1 MLGRRSVLE
10 AAGLVFAGLLAAC
23 GGEDMSAD
31 GSDLAD
37 EVAFEEEATEDAA
50 DEKMSSDA
58 MMSSDEELGTSE
70 QELLGLILPS
80 SCFDI
85 TGTDP
90 VLAALAVATATE
102 LRRWQ
107 PTKDFTMSWTG
118 HLALTS
124 TGKARCADGKCFN
137 TQALLDLQKDAAK
150 NAEIRPGIKA
160 NPLLI
165 RTTLALAYARQTT
178 CFSLL
183 GLPMIGCG
191 VPEHQFKLVGTN
203 PGTCDTNY
211 WFQVQNAAGAPLN
224 LTEMKALE
232 KGLVWVNAETNKYIS
247 FQVDGNTV
255 GIDPTY
261 GLNTTTAT
269 AAGSCSAACTKI
281 SATDITGQCCSCNG
295 TKRYSRSSWSA
306 TTYLCK

>member
-1 MLGRRSVLE
+1 MSCRLSVLK
-10 AAGLVFAGLLAAC
+10 AACLMSAGLMGAC
-23 GGEDMSAD
+23 SGEGMSAD
-31 GSDLAD
+31 VSDEGD
-37 EVAFEEEATEDAA
+37 EVAFEDEVIEQAA
-50 DEKMSSDA
+50 DQVSPDA
-58 MMSSDEELGTSE
+58 ELGSSE

-107 PTKDFTMSWTG
+107 PTKDFAIWTG
-118 HLALTS
+118 QLALTP

-137 TQALLDLQKDAAK
+137 TQALLDLQKDAAS
-150 NAEIRPGIKA
+150 NAEIRPGVRA

-165 RTTLALAYARQTT
+165 RTALLLAYARQTT

-191 VPEHQFKLVGTN
+191 VPEHQFKLVGTDK
-203 PGTCDTNY
+203 GVCDTNY
-211 WFQVQNAAGAPLN
+211 WFQVQNTAGAPLG
-224 LTEMKALE
+224 LTDMKALQ

-247 FQVDGNTV
+247 FQVNGNTV

-269 AAGSCSAACTKI
+269 ASGSCSAACTKI
-281 SATDITGQCCSCNG
+281 SATDVTGQCCTCNG
-295 TKRYSRSSWSA
+295 TKKYARSSWSS